1 MALAHKNISRSLDK
15 LFMEVARSDKPIVV
29 PNFHGETVVVDAKY
43 VRALR
48 DREDAHCLREARGT
62 KKKPAVTSAQR
73 EKTIEDLVS
82 KVDRSMQQAAGVKVS
97 ASLRKTIV
105 DQVRHS
111 LVNRKETPKSTT
123 FVPRLLY
130 YLDDHLADFLK
141 GIHLGL
147 LANNFKGSAAQ
158 RAELTA
164 LETALVEHL
173 RTSRVGASTVVNAL
187 VVFFTNTHDLRPKKG
202 GTDASMIKMDARLKA
217 LVDAPMD
224 SRFKTDTLASSYVA
238 TAEMKTLR
246 NGSKVQSL
254 AGYRMKNP
262 TRSVRDYL
270 KASSSAEE
278 VKHLNNGFLMSKHI
292 MSLVS
297 AHLIPASSFK
307 ACDQAAL
314 SMETRDG
321 AYTNP
326 NVYTLISLQ
335 AVITASHDDES
346 KPDVKARSPSK
357 SPSRGSTRTPS
368 KTPAR
373 EPSRAV
379 SRGRSRAPS
388 PK

>member
-29 PNFHGETVVVDAKY
+29 HNFHGETVVVDARY

-62 KKKPAVTSAQR
+62 KKKPAVTQAQR
-73 EKTIEDLVS
+73 DKTVDDLVA
-82 KVDRSMQQAAGVKVS
+82 KVDTSMQKAAGVKVS
-97 ASLRKTIV
+97 APLRKIIV

-141 GIHLGL
+141 GIKLGL
-147 LANNFKGSAAQ
+147 LSSNFKGTAAQ
-158 RAELTA
+158 RAELTS
-164 LETALVEHL
+164 LEESLVEHL
-173 RTSRVGASTVVNAL
+173 RAKRVGASTVVNAL

-202 GTDASMIKMDARLKA
+202 GTDASMIKMDSTLKA
-217 LVDAPMD
+217 LLDAPMD
-224 SRFKTDTLASSYVA
+224 SRFKGDSLAGSYSA

-262 TRSVRDYL
+262 SRSVREYL

-307 ACDQAAL
+307 ACDHPAL
-314 SMETRDG
+314 SMEMRDG

-335 AVITASHDDES
+335 AIITASHEEDS

-357 SPSRGSTRTPS
+357 SPSRAATRTPS
-368 KTPAR
+368 KTPSR

-379 SRGRSRAPS
+379 SRGRARAPS